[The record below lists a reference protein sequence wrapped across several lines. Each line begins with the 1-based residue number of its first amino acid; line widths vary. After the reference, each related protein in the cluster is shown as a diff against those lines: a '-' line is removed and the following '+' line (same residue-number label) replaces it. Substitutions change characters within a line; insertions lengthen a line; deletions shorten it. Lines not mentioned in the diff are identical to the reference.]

1 MREITTGELSK
12 ILKEHKRWIDTDEKE
27 GQCADLSNADL
38 QGANFFGANLSG
50 AKMHGANLSGS
61 DLHGANLSSTDL
73 HGTDLS
79 AADLQGADFFRADL
93 RGANLSGTNLSG
105 ASMYGTQMHGADQS
119 GACLEGVKGLNY
131 DKVTTY
137 SEKGIKDS
145 FLQNDVSCL
154 WHLTHKDNLQ
164 SILEHGILNHDDAH
178 GLLVKP
184 VDISDHGAQRWREI
198 PEPCYHRRI
207 HEYAS
212 LYINPRNPMLFS
224 RRDEQSKLC
233 LIEVSLSVMF
243 ESEYLITDGNAAS
256 VKTQIFKSVKD
267 INELPWDVLN
277 SRYWDDHDEGKRKM
291 CAEVLI
297 YPQVKLKHIGVIH
310 CSSKTTLNTLE
321 NCGHEVK
328 LSDNLFF

>member
-12 ILKEHKRWIDTDEKE
+12 ILVEHKRWIDTDEKE
-27 GQCADLSNADL
+27 GQCADLSNAKL
-38 QGANFFGANLSG
+38 CEANLRNV
-50 AKMHGANLSGS
+50 HLCDANLRNVC
-61 DLHGANLSSTDL
+61 LCN
-73 HGTDLS
+73 
-79 AADLQGADFFRADL
+79 ADLQGADFFRADL
-93 RGANLSGTNLSG
+93 SGANLSGANLSG
-105 ASMYGTQMHGADQS
+105 ASLS
-119 GACLEGVKGLNY
+119 GAIMKGVKGLTNKY
-131 DKVTTY
+131 AKVATY
-137 SEKGIKDS
+137 REEVFSREEVINREEVIKDS
-145 FLQNDVSCL
+145 FIQKGVSCL
-154 WHLTHKDNLQ
+154 WHLTHKDNIQ
-164 SILEHGILNHDDAH
+164 SILEHGILNHDDAR
-178 GLLVKP
+178 GLFVKP
-184 VDISDHGAQRWREI
+184 VDISDRDVQECREMT
-198 PEPCYHRRI
+198 EEYYHRKI
-207 HEYAS
+207 HEYAP
-212 LYINPRNPMLFS
+212 LYIKPRNPMLYS
-224 RRDEQSKLC
+224 IHNKQSELC

>member
-233 LIEVSLSVMF
+233 LIEVSLSVIF

-256 VKTQIFKSVKD
+256 RTTDFFHSVD
-267 INELPWDVLN
+267 YINELPWDVLN
-277 SRYWDDHDEGKRKM
+277 SKFWADHNDGKRKK

-297 YPQVKLKHIGVIH
+297 YPKVMPTHIGTVH
-310 CSSKTTLNTLE
+310 CCSGATLNALAD
-321 NCGHEVK
+321 CGRKVK
-328 LSDNLFF
+328 QSHNLFF